1 MRQRNREL
9 KREGLTVDVG
19 LARFVDDEVLP
30 GTGVDPEDFWRSL
43 SDIVDRFAPRNRA
56 LLERRR
62 LLQNALDA
70 RHRELA
76 VTASSE
82 AFDEEAFLREVGYLV
97 AAPDHVEVTTTE
109 VDAEIATIAG
119 PQLVVP
125 VTNARY
131 ALNAANARW
140 GSLYDALYGTDALG
154 DAPPP
159 GHYDATRGSR
169 VIAWVRDLLDD
180 VVPLDGG
187 SHHDVCGLR
196 IVDGRLVVSTAN
208 GAVGLVSPSAF
219 VGHTGDAATPDS
231 VVLRH
236 HGLHLQLIVDRE
248 HPIGRSDPAGLADV
262 IVESAVSVIMDLE
275 DSVSTVD
282 PEDKVHAYRNW
293 LGLLRGTLETSVTK
307 DGHTFTRRLSDD
319 LALIGPDGTDVT
331 LPGRALMLARNVGLL
346 MDTEAVRDRTDRPI
360 PESILDAVI
369 TVACALHDVRGPGA
383 GRNSRSGSIYI
394 VKPKLHGPDEVAF
407 TGELFDAIEDAFALP
422 RDTVKLGIMDEERRT
437 SANLAACIHA
447 VRSRLAFINTGFL
460 DRTGDE
466 IHTSM
471 WRGAMTPK
479 TLMRQQ
485 QWIRAYEDRNVDI
498 GLACGLRGRAQIGK
512 GMWAAPDRMA
522 SMLAEKGAH
531 PAAGAD
537 CAWVPSPT
545 AATLHATHYLRVDV
559 DAVQD
564 ELIDRFVAHGPRA
577 TLQELLTVPLLS
589 AARDQSLSEEER
601 VAELENN
608 AQGIL
613 GYVVRW
619 VDQGIGCSTVPDIQG
634 VGLMEDRATCRIS
647 SQLLANWLAH
657 GLTDAEE
664 LTAVF
669 SRMAAV
675 VDRQNS
681 GDPTYRPMAP
691 DLDGTA
697 FSAALALALDGAAQP
712 SGYTEPILHAARITA
727 KVDLHGDQ
735 PHGG

>member
-1 MRQRNREL
+1 MREHDREL
-9 KREGLTVDVG
+9 TTEGLMVDAG
-19 LARFVDDEVLP
+19 LTRFVEDEVLP
-30 GTGVDPEDFWRSL
+30 GTGVGPDHFWRSL

-56 LLERRR
+56 LLEHRR

-76 VTASSE
+76 ATTASD
-82 AFDEEAFLREVGYLV
+82 AFDEEAFLRELGYLV
-97 AAPDHVEVTTTE
+97 AAPEHVEVTTTG
-109 VDAEIATIAG
+109 VDTEIATIAG

-154 DAPPP
+154 DDPPRGP
-159 GHYDATRGSR
+159 YDPARGSR
-169 VIAWVRDLLDD
+169 VITWVRDLLDEI
-180 VVPLDGG
+180 VPLEGS

-196 IVDGRLVVSTAN
+196 IVDGRLVVKVTT
-208 GAVGLVSPSAF
+208 GETGLVIPSAF
-219 VGHTGDAATPDS
+219 VGHTGDEAAPDR

-275 DSVSTVD
+275 DSVATVD
-282 PEDKVHAYRNW
+282 PQDKVYAYRNW

-307 DGHTFTRRLSDD
+307 DGRTFTRRLSDD
-319 LALIGPDGTDVT
+319 HTIIGPDGTEVT
-331 LPGRALMLARNVGLL
+331 LPGRALMLARNVGPL
-346 MDTEAVRDRTDRPI
+346 MDTEAVRDRAGRPI
-360 PESILDAVI
+360 PESILDAMI
-369 TVACALHDVRGPGA
+369 TVACALHDVRGPDA
-383 GRNSRSGSIYI
+383 GRNSRTGSIYI
-394 VKPKLHGPDEVAF
+394 VKPKLHGPAEVAF
-407 TGELFDAIEDAFALP
+407 TGELFDAIEDALALP

-437 SANLAACIHA
+437 SANLAACIDA

-471 WRGAMTPK
+471 WRGAMMPK

-485 QWIRAYEDRNVDI
+485 RWISAYEDRNVDI

-512 GMWAAPDRMA
+512 GMWAAPGRMA
-522 SMLAEKGAH
+522 AMLAEKGAH

-564 ELIDRFVAHGPRA
+564 ALVDRLTAHGPRA
-577 TLQELLTVPLLS
+577 TLHDLLTVPLLS
-589 AARDQSLSEEER
+589 AGCHEGLTEDER

-619 VDQGIGCSTVPDIQG
+619 VDQGIGCSTVPDIHG
-634 VGLMEDRATCRIS
+634 IGLMEDRATCRIS

-657 GLTDAEE
+657 GMTDAEE
-664 LTAVF
+664 LTEVF
-669 SRMAAV
+669 RRMASV
-675 VDRQNS
+675 VDRQNA
-681 GDPTYRPMAP
+681 GDPAYRPMAP

-697 FSAALALALDGAAQP
+697 FCAALALALEGTEQP
-712 SGYTEPILHAARITA
+712 SGYTEPILHAARLAT
-727 KVDLHGDQ
+727 KVGLQGDRWND
-735 PHGG
+735 G